1 MAHVR
6 QSIRERIAS
15 NCTGL
20 TTTGT
25 NVFQSRVYSL
35 EPGNLPCLLIYSTT
49 ETSERLTMQ
58 TTDSLNRDLTVMVEG
73 YARGSSNIDD
83 TLDTISAEVEVAIA
97 GDPTCNDLAI
107 DTFLSSTEIE
117 YDGEGDQPIG
127 AVRMS
132 WSVNYETKTT
142 VPTTAL

>member
-1 MAHVR
+1 MSHVR
-6 QSIRERIAS
+6 QQIRERIAT

-25 NVFQSRVYSL
+25 NVFQSRIYNL
-35 EPGNLPCLLIYSTT
+35 ESGYLPCLRIYSKS

-58 TTDSLNRDLTVMVEG
+58 PTDSLNRDLDVVVEG
-73 YARGSSNIDD
+73 YVRATTIDD

-107 DTFLSSTEIE
+107 DTFLSSTEID

-127 AVRMS
+127 VVRMT

>member
-1 MAHVR
+1 MSHVR
-6 QSIRERIAS
+6 QQIRERIAT

-25 NVFQSRVYSL
+25 NVFQSRIYNL
-35 EPGNLPCLLIYSTT
+35 ERANLPCLLIYSKS
-49 ETSERLTMQ
+49 ETSDRLTMQ
-58 TTDSLNRDLTVMVEG
+58 PTDSLNRDLDVVVEG
-73 YARGSSNIDD
+73 YVRATTIDD

-107 DTFLSSTEIE
+107 DTFLSYTEID

-127 AVRMS
+127 VVRMT

>member
-6 QSIRERIAS
+6 QSIRERIAT

-20 TTTGT
+20 TTTGS
-25 NVFQSRVYSL
+25 NVFQSRIYNL
-35 EPGNLPCLLIYSTT
+35 ESGNLPCLLIYSKS
-49 ETSERLTMQ
+49 ETRHRLTMQ
-58 TTDSLNRDLTVMVEG
+58 PTDSLNRDLDVVGEG
-73 YARGSSNIDD
+73 YVQATSIDD

-107 DTFLSSTEIE
+107 DTFLSATEIE
-117 YDGEGDQPIG
+117 YDGEGDQPMG
-127 AVRMS
+127 VVRMT

>member
-1 MAHVR
+1 MSHVR
-6 QSIRERIAS
+6 QQIRERIAT

-25 NVFQSRVYSL
+25 NVFQSRIYNL
-35 EPGNLPCLLIYSTT
+35 ESGKLPCLLIYSKS
-49 ETSERLTMQ
+49 ETSDRLTMQ
-58 TTDSLNRDLTVMVEG
+58 PTDSLNRDLDVVVEG
-73 YARGSSNIDD
+73 YVRATTIDD

-107 DTFLSSTEIE
+107 DTFLSSTEID

-127 AVRMS
+127 VVRMT

>member
-1 MAHVR
+1 MSHVR
-6 QSIRERIAS
+6 QQIRERIAT

-25 NVFQSRVYSL
+25 NVFQSRIYNL
-35 EPGNLPCLLIYSTT
+35 ESGNLPGLLIYSKS
-49 ETSERLTMQ
+49 ETSDRLTMQ
-58 TTDSLNRDLTVMVEG
+58 PTDSLNRDLDVVVEG
-73 YARGSSNIDD
+73 YVRATTIDD

-107 DTFLSSTEIE
+107 DTFLSSTEID

-127 AVRMS
+127 VVRMT

>member
-6 QSIRERIAS
+6 QQIRERIAT

-25 NVFQSRVYSL
+25 NVFQSRIYNL
-35 EPGNLPCLLIYSTT
+35 ESGNLPCLLIYSKS
-49 ETSERLTMQ
+49 ETSGRLTMQ
-58 TTDSLNRDLTVMVEG
+58 PTDSLNRDLDVVVEG
-73 YARGSSNIDD
+73 YVRATTIDD

-97 GDPTCNDLAI
+97 SDPTCNDLAI
-107 DTFLSSTEIE
+107 DTFLSSTEID

-127 AVRMS
+127 VVRMT

>member
-1 MAHVR
+1 MSHVR
-6 QSIRERIAS
+6 QQIRERIAT

-25 NVFQSRVYSL
+25 NVFQSRIYNL
-35 EPGNLPCLLIYSTT
+35 ESGNLPCLLIYSKS
-49 ETSERLTMQ
+49 EPSERLTMQ
-58 TTDSLNRDLTVMVEG
+58 PTDSLNRDLDVVVEG
-73 YARGSSNIDD
+73 YVRATTIDD

-107 DTFLSSTEIE
+107 DTFLSSTEID

-127 AVRMS
+127 VVRMT

>member
-1 MAHVR
+1 MSHVR
-6 QSIRERIAS
+6 QQIRERIAT

-25 NVFQSRVYSL
+25 NVFQSRIYNL
-35 EPGNLPCLLIYSTT
+35 ESGNLPCLLIYSKS
-49 ETSERLTMQ
+49 ETSDRLTMQ
-58 TTDSLNRDLTVMVEG
+58 PTDSLNRDLDVVVEG
-73 YARGSSNIDD
+73 YVRATTIDD
-83 TLDTISAEVEVAIA
+83 PLDTISAEVEVAIA

-107 DTFLSSTEIE
+107 DTFLSSTEID

-127 AVRMS
+127 VVRMT

>member
-6 QSIRERIAS
+6 QSIRERIAT

-25 NVFQSRVYSL
+25 NVFQSRIYNL
-35 EPGNLPCLLIYSTT
+35 ESGNLPCLLIYSKS
-49 ETSERLTMQ
+49 ETSDRLTMQ
-58 TTDSLNRDLTVMVEG
+58 PTDSLNRDLDVVVEG
-73 YARGSSNIDD
+73 YVRATTIDD

-107 DTFLSSTEIE
+107 DTFLSSTEI
-117 YDGEGDQPIG
+117 D
-127 AVRMS
+127 
-132 WSVNYETKTT
+132 
-142 VPTTAL
+142 